1 MPHARTRIVTDG
13 AIAGILGA
21 VAVAI
26 WFLAFD
32 TARGHPLET
41 PALLASTILHGG
53 TSTVADRL
61 LSLTLQYTTIHF
73 IAFAV
78 FGVGAALL
86 LEAAEYEP
94 SLTLSLAIFL
104 GAFEVFFV
112 AVVMFFGPEL
122 MAKVTWWSILVGNLM
137 ATVVML
143 SFFLLRHPNLA
154 RNLLGNWLR
163 VMREGMIT
171 GLIGAMIVAAWFL
184 LHDTILGQPLR
195 TPALLG
201 AALIDGV
208 RDPNSLQV
216 TFALVG
222 TYTVLH
228 FSAFIVFGLAAG
240 VLMAASE
247 RQPLLLLGV
256 FVIFACFEVFFL
268 GVVTLVDQSL
278 LESLGWWTIV
288 VGNILALTGM
298 LGFLLTQHREL
309 RERLLQEWAGLELE
323 GGD

>member
-1 MPHARTRIVTDG
+1 MHQRTQIVADG

-21 VAVAI
+21 VTVAI
-26 WFLAFD
+26 WFLVFD

-41 PALLASTILHGG
+41 PALLACSILHGG
-53 TSTVADRL
+53 TGSVADNL
-61 LSLTLQYTTIHF
+61 LGLTLQYTALHF
-73 IAFAV
+73 IAFAA
-78 FGVGAALL
+78 FGIGAALL

-122 MAKVTWWSILVGNLM
+122 MAEVTWWSIIVGNLL
-137 ATVVML
+137 ATVTML
-143 SFFLLRHPNLA
+143 SFFLSRHPKLA

-163 VMREGMIT
+163 VLREGVVT
-171 GLIGAMIVAAWFL
+171 GLIGAFTVAAWFL
-184 LHDTILGQPLR
+184 VHDTMLGQPFR

-201 AALIDGV
+201 SALIDGA
-208 RDPNSLQV
+208 RDPNSLQA
-216 TFALVG
+216 TFALVA

-228 FSAFIVFGLAAG
+228 FFAFIVFGLAAS
-240 VLMAASE
+240 VLMAAAE
-247 RQPLLLLGV
+247 KHPLLLLGV
-256 FVIFACFEVFFL
+256 LVIFACFEVFFL
-268 GVVTLVDQSL
+268 GAVTLIDQSL
-278 LESLGWWTIV
+278 LGALGWWTIV
-288 VGNILALTGM
+288 VGNVLALTAM
-298 LGFLLTQHREL
+298 LAFLLTQHREL